1 MSIFSLISHGTFI
14 PFIKM
19 SHSDVWEIQQLPD
32 IGLFSG
38 ELCKTPKSFPNSHNA
53 EVMGC

>member
-1 MSIFSLISHGTFI
+1 MVSFI